1 MIGIGAR
8 RLFMTYRLIDLELKV
23 NKKISRRDDLQS
35 VTDTK
40 YNILENS
47 FVTYIY
53 YNLTKKEFI
62 LEKRSIF

>member
-23 NKKISRRDDLQS
+23 NEKISNRDDLQS

>member
-23 NKKISRRDDLQS
+23 NEKISNRDDLQS

-40 YNILENS
+40 YNILESS
-47 FVTYIY
+47 FCY
-53 YNLTKKEFI
+53 LH
-62 LEKRSIF
+62 LL

>member
-1 MIGIGAR
+1 
-8 RLFMTYRLIDLELKV
+8 MTYRLIDLELKV
-23 NKKISRRDDLQS
+23 NEKISNRDDLQS